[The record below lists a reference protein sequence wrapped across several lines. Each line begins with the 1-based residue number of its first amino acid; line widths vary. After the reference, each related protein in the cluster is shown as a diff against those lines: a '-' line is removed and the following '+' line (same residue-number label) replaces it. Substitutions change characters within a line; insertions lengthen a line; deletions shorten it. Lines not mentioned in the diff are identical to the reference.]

1 MTDFFS
7 DDDAPIG
14 RGIKSARAW
23 AETAN
28 GLLDEAWGAA
38 KAWFQTDD
46 ARASISHT
54 EFCER
59 GAAVASDLAIP
70 LSLSAGPDYDSDG
83 NDAAVREILA
93 ATGYAG
99 ARIETD

>member
-23 AETAN
+23 VEIAN

-38 KAWFQTDD
+38 KAWFQADG

-70 LSLSAGPDYDSDG
+70 LSLTADLWLE
-83 NDAAVREILA
+83 NKALDAAVREILA
-93 ATGYAG
+93 ATGYA
-99 ARIETD
+99 AAEIYL

>member
-7 DDDAPIG
+7 DEDAPIG

-23 AETAN
+23 AEIAN

-38 KAWFQTDD
+38 KAWFQADE
-46 ARASISHT
+46 ARASVSHA

-59 GAAVASDLAIP
+59 GAAIAGERAIA
-70 LSLSAGPDYDSDG
+70 LSLTAGANYDSDG
-83 NDAAVREILA
+83 NDVAVREILTV
-93 ATGYAG
+93 TGYAT
-99 ARIETD
+99 AR